1 MPKVSVII
9 PTYNR
14 GYIVGEAIES
24 VLSQTFDD
32 FEIMVVDDGSTDNTR
47 NVVNFINDNRIKYFY
62 KNNGGVSSARNM
74 GLDKAAGEYIAFLD
88 SDDLWPENYL
98 QTMVTHLQTKPEYGA
113 AYCATTLQKP
123 DGQII
128 KYDNFGRC
136 KSGQITRYLFK
147 NSVIWPSV
155 AVLRKEAVNSMFFD
169 ELLTNAEDSDFFLR
183 VSVQTKFLFVPDIK
197 VTRRLSPDN
206 LYGIC
211 GATCNRI
218 LVLERFYFRLGGRK
232 KIPWHAARVKLSHAY
247 RQTARKYRVE
257 KHRKAVIPL
266 YRKAIRYWP
275 FDLRLY
281 IDMAKTLAI
290 RKFDDKMP
298 DWQMP
303 EPMSMPKTS
312 FQHIDDKNS

>member
-197 VTRRLSPDN
+197 V
-206 LYGIC
+206 
-211 GATCNRI
+211 
-218 LVLERFYFRLGGRK
+218 
-232 KIPWHAARVKLSHAY
+232 
-247 RQTARKYRVE
+247 
-257 KHRKAVIPL
+257 IPL